1 MIQRDVID
9 GRTRPVKE
17 QRAALVEF
25 ELELALQ
32 CLETAESA
40 DCVRKRFRN
49 LRNAERAYGNVGA
62 LLSRGVQCDP
72 ERRQRIICDVIALD
86 CRLTALMDE
95 SRAVCGADRTLQ

>member
-1 MIQRDVID
+1 MMQRPAID
-9 GRTRPVKE
+9 GIRLPAQEK
-17 QRAALVEF
+17 RAALVEF

-40 DCVRKRFRN
+40 DCMRERFRN
-49 LRNAERAYGNVGA
+49 LRNAERAYGNVGV

-95 SRAVCGADRTLQ
+95 SRAVGGADPLQ